1 MFVSNLTELP
11 SFKVGEP
18 LFLDTETDG
27 LYGQVRLLQLYQPS
41 TGEPVIIDYVTYEDN
56 FELLKLKLQEHW
68 IVCHNATY
76 DMTVLGIIPKQLDDT
91 LYLARHA
98 FLKLDNYS
106 LDRVVIACG
115 LGNLYADLDKKQLQK
130 SNFSEEAVLSVEQYK
145 YAELDVR
152 ALAGIFE
159 KLKAYKDIVAYKVDM
174 LSMQYAL
181 RYQRNGIGVNKQLV
195 MNDFQ
200 ETEDKIV
207 TNELE
212 LNGLNV
218 NSPKQ
223 CKEALKLETTD
234 KSALLKAISQG
245 NKLAKLVFEQRRL
258 IKRKTMLESYMYDKV
273 YTIFNVAGAVS
284 GRFTASGKDI
294 KQGIN
299 GQQIPRSCKYFFH
312 NASPDIATIEADYS
326 TLELRLAATIFGDNN
341 MRQQLVEGKDLH
353 REVAARL
360 LNKKPEDV
368 TKDDRTKAK
377 AVNFGFVYGM
387 SAKRFMDYAFDN
399 YGLTLDINE
408 AGQWR
413 NTYFRM
419 YPQIA
424 LYHKYIWEHYKDAGF
439 YVQTALG
446 RKIAPKLG
454 TDALNVAVQGSGAE
468 CTKLAIHYLV
478 KDNDKYLNYITNV
491 VHDSIKLEVPIS
503 IVEQSKKDLEC
514 AMLKA
519 WKELLTSTLCKFK
532 DIPMLVD
539 IEVKGAN
546 ND

>member
-1 MFVSNLTELP
+1 MFVSNSTELP
-11 SFKVGEP
+11 RFKVDEP
-18 LFLDTETDG
+18 IFLDTETDG
-27 LYGQVRLLQLYQPS
+27 LYGQVRLLQLFQAS
-41 TGEPVIIDYVTYEDN
+41 AGEPVIIDYVTYEDN
-56 FELLKLKLQEHW
+56 FEALKLELQKHW

-76 DMTVLGIIPKQLDDT
+76 DMTVLGIVPKQLDDT

-98 FLKLDNYS
+98 FLKLDSYS
-106 LDRVVIACG
+106 LDRIVIACG
-115 LGNLYADLDKKQLQK
+115 LGNLYADIDKKELQK
-130 SNFSEEAVLSVEQYK
+130 SNFSLDAILQPEQYK

-152 ALAGIFE
+152 ALAGIWE
-159 KLKAYKDIVAYKVDM
+159 KLKSYRDIVAYQVDM
-174 LSMQYAL
+174 LSMLYAVQ
-181 RYQRNGIGVNKQLV
+181 YQRNGIGVNKELV

-200 ETEDKIV
+200 DTEDKIK
-207 TNELE
+207 TNELK

-223 CKEALKLETTD
+223 CKEALGADTTD
-234 KSALLKAISQG
+234 KSALLRLISQG
-245 NKLAKLVFEQRRL
+245 SELAKLIFEQRRL
-258 IKRKTMLESYMYDKV
+258 MKRRTMLESYMYDKV

-284 GRFTASGKDI
+284 GRFTASGKGI

-299 GQQIPRSCKYFFH
+299 GQQIPRSCKYFFY
-312 NASPDIATIEADYS
+312 NASPEIATIEADYS

-341 MRQQLVEGKDLH
+341 MRMQLVEGKDLH

-360 LNKKPEDV
+360 LAKQPEEV

-399 YGLTLDINE
+399 YGLTLDIYE
-408 AGQWR
+408 AGKWR
-413 NTYFRM
+413 NTYFNM

-424 LYHKYIWEHYKDAGF
+424 LYHKYIWEHYKDPGF

-478 KDNDKYLNYITNV
+478 KEQPRYINYITNV
-491 VHDSIKLEVPIS
+491 VHDSIKLEVPKG
-503 IVEQSKKDLEC
+503 IVDEAKASLEK

-519 WKELLTSTLCKFK
+519 WDELITSSLCKFK
-532 DIPMLVD
+532 DIPMLID
-539 IEVKGAN
+539 IEVKGA
-546 ND
+546 

>member
-1 MFVSNLTELP
+1 MFVSNSTELP
-11 SFKVGEP
+11 RFKVDEP
-18 LFLDTETDG
+18 IFLDTETDG
-27 LYGQVRLLQLYQPS
+27 LYGQVRLLQLFQPS
-41 TGEPVIIDYVTYEDN
+41 AGEPVIIDYVTYEDN
-56 FELLKLKLQEHW
+56 FEALKLELQKHW

-76 DMTVLGIIPKQLDDT
+76 DMTVLGIVPKQLDDT

-98 FLKLDNYS
+98 FLKLDSYS
-106 LDRVVIACG
+106 LDRIVIACG
-115 LGNLYADLDKKQLQK
+115 LGNLYADIDKKELQK
-130 SNFSEEAVLSVEQYK
+130 SNFSLDAILQPEQYK

-152 ALAGIFE
+152 ALAGIWE
-159 KLKAYKDIVAYKVDM
+159 KLKSYRDIVAYQVDM
-174 LSMQYAL
+174 LSMLYAVQ
-181 RYQRNGIGVNKQLV
+181 YQRNGIGVNKELV

-200 ETEDKIV
+200 DTEDKIK
-207 TNELE
+207 TNELK

-223 CKEALKLETTD
+223 CKEALGADTTD
-234 KSALLKAISQG
+234 KSALLRLISQG
-245 NKLAKLVFEQRRL
+245 SELAKLIFEQRRL
-258 IKRKTMLESYMYDKV
+258 IKRRTMLESYMYDKV

-284 GRFTASGKDI
+284 GRFTASGKGI

-312 NASPDIATIEADYS
+312 NASPEIATIEADYS

-341 MRQQLVEGKDLH
+341 MRMQLVEGKDLH

-360 LNKKPEDV
+360 LAKQPEEV
-368 TKDDRTKAK
+368 IKDDRTKAK

-399 YGLTLDINE
+399 YGLTLDIYE
-408 AGQWR
+408 AGKWR
-413 NTYFRM
+413 NTYFNM

-424 LYHKYIWEHYKDAGF
+424 LYHKYIWEHYKDPGF

-478 KDNDKYLNYITNV
+478 KEQPKYINYITNV
-491 VHDSIKLEVPIS
+491 VHDSIKLEVPKG
-503 IVEQSKKDLEC
+503 IVDEAKASLEK

-519 WKELLTSTLCKFK
+519 WDELITSSLCKFK

-539 IEVKGAN
+539 IEVKGA
-546 ND
+546 